1 MGDKRGLDAV
11 ARSTCLKVRE
21 GEFLSNLIDS
31 IAKFLTVSNH
41 LGRSIFCVGELTFSV
56 VLFHWR
62 RIILFGVFEVIATV
76 ARDES
81 CTATDRGR
89 RGGESKK
96 ETRCCDEKTV
106 TIKQCKKE
114 QVWSFFGCCTADSD

>member
-41 LGRSIFCVGELTFSV
+41 LGLILFGVGELTFSV
-56 VLFHWR
+56 VLFYWR
-62 RIILFGVFEVIATV
+62 RIILFGVVEVVATV

-81 CTATDRGR
+81 WTATDRGR
-89 RGGESKK
+89 GRGGESKK
-96 ETRCCDEKTV
+96 KTRCCDEKTV
-106 TIKQCKKE
+106 PIGLIGSLKFGN
-114 QVWSFFGCCTADSD
+114 VWILYS